1 MDIEETRLPGIGARY
16 DFATEKGRRVGVISQ
31 RDGARHVFI
40 YDPRDPDSC
49 QATIVLSAEE
59 SQTLAELLGSPRIVE
74 RVSRLG
80 DDAGVPPGESAGAG
94 RV

>member
-1 MDIEETRLPGIGARY
+1 MKIEETRLPGIGARY
-16 DFATEKGRRVGVISQ
+16 DFATAKGRRVGVISQ
-31 RDGARHVFI
+31 RDGARHVFL
-40 YDPRDPDSC
+40 YDPRDPDAC

-74 RVSRLG
+74 RVARPG
-80 DDAGVPPGESAGAG
+80 DDEEALPGEGSRTG

>member
-16 DFATEKGRRVGVISQ
+16 DFATEKGRRVGVITQ
-31 RDGARHVFI
+31 RDGARHVFL

-59 SQTLAELLGSPRIVE
+59 SQTLAELLGSARIIE
-74 RVSRLG
+74 RVSRTTDG
-80 DDAGVPPGESAGAG
+80 ANVPPGESAGAG